1 MEKAGDE
8 IRSRL
13 RNIQRTV
20 ASYAGI
26 ISKIAGVDVEVVDD
40 NLYRVA
46 GTGMFAAGV
55 DASMAQ
61 EGHVYRKVLETGKRR
76 VIYQPGEELV
86 CQGCPN
92 FLNCPEEIELAMP
105 ILAEGHPIGVIGLV
119 GSSREQKLHILENE
133 MLFLELIEQI
143 ADFISVK
150 AMERERALQRE
161 ALLSTLNATLEHI
174 QQGILI
180 LGKDFRVTDC
190 NRAAMEQLETPNL
203 AGERIFLEATGD
215 NLAKY
220 TEYSLTALG
229 RQYRLMGTY
238 LPVPQPTRD
247 YQSVLIFYRSREIKE
262 RYFETAA
269 LPAVDKT
276 SILGSSPATLK
287 LKEEISKVARS
298 TSTVL
303 ITGESGTGKEMVAT
317 SIWRESDRRDKR
329 FIALNCAA
337 IPESIMESEL
347 FGYVKGAFTG
357 ADPNGRMGKFELANE
372 GVIFL
377 DEIGEMPLQ
386 LQAKLLRVI
395 EERRVIRVGSD
406 KEIDID
412 VRIISATNR
421 DLHEMV
427 EEGTFREDLYYRL
440 NVLPLNLPP
449 LREHPEDIP
458 ELVEHYVRK
467 FGGSF
472 TFSDDAMSRLMGY
485 GWKGNYRELRNVIEY
500 LSNQRKDII
509 RREDLN
515 MLRMES
521 SKKALSWKNVENTAL
536 DTGIFEKFTINEG
549 ADLVLY
555 REILRVLL
563 DFCDQGI
570 RPGRMPLGVELN
582 TQGIPVTQGELR
594 HYLRIL
600 AQYGF
605 VKTGRGRA
613 GSMITPDG
621 EKVLRELTKIL

>member
-377 DEIGEMPLQ
+377 DEIGDMPLY
-386 LQAKLLRVI
+386 LQSKLLRVLQ
-395 EERRVIRVGSD
+395 ERKIVRIGFNQLM
-406 KEIDID
+406 DID
-412 VRIISATNR
+412 VRVIAATNK
-421 DLHEMV
+421 DLKKMV
-427 EEGTFREDLYYRL
+427 REKRFREDLYYRL
-440 NVLPLNLPP
+440 DVIPLRVAP
-449 LREHPEDIP
+449 LRERLEDIEDLTLFYSQRFARKFGKKAPRLTEEVMDALKGYRWPGNVRELENAVEYMVNLMGEDGTLDVSMLPEDI
-458 ELVEHYVRK
+458 R
-467 FGGSF
+467 
-472 TFSDDAMSRLMGY
+472 TRSREAAAPTENGP
-485 GWKGNYRELRNVIEY
+485 GKQTGAGQI
-500 LSNQRKDII
+500 LS
-509 RREDLN
+509 
-515 MLRMES
+515 
-521 SKKALSWKNVENTAL
+521 
-536 DTGIFEKFTINEG
+536 
-549 ADLVLY
+549 
-555 REILRVLL
+555 
-563 DFCDQGI
+563 
-570 RPGRMPLGVELN
+570 
-582 TQGIPVTQGELR
+582 
-594 HYLRIL
+594 
-600 AQYGF
+600 
-605 VKTGRGRA
+605 
-613 GSMITPDG
+613 
-621 EKVLRELTKIL
+621 LRELEKNAIRQALLQCGNHTAGKAMAARKLGIGMATLYRKIQQYGL

>member
-303 ITGESGTGKEMVAT
+303 ITGESGTGKKMVAT

-377 DEIGEMPLQ
+377 DEIGDMPLY
-386 LQAKLLRVI
+386 LQSKLLRVLQ
-395 EERRVIRVGSD
+395 ERKIVRIGSNQLM
-406 KEIDID
+406 DID
-412 VRIISATNR
+412 VRVIAATNK
-421 DLHEMV
+421 DLKKMV
-427 EEGTFREDLYYRL
+427 REKRFREDLYYRL
-440 NVLPLNLPP
+440 DVIPLRVAP
-449 LREHPEDIP
+449 LRERLEDIEDLTLFYSQRFARKFGKKAPRLTEEVMDALKGYRWPGNVRELENAVEYMVNLMGEDGTLDVSMLPEDI
-458 ELVEHYVRK
+458 R
-467 FGGSF
+467 
-472 TFSDDAMSRLMGY
+472 TRSREAAAPTENGP
-485 GWKGNYRELRNVIEY
+485 GKQTGAGQI
-500 LSNQRKDII
+500 LS
-509 RREDLN
+509 
-515 MLRMES
+515 
-521 SKKALSWKNVENTAL
+521 
-536 DTGIFEKFTINEG
+536 
-549 ADLVLY
+549 
-555 REILRVLL
+555 
-563 DFCDQGI
+563 
-570 RPGRMPLGVELN
+570 
-582 TQGIPVTQGELR
+582 
-594 HYLRIL
+594 
-600 AQYGF
+600 
-605 VKTGRGRA
+605 
-613 GSMITPDG
+613 
-621 EKVLRELTKIL
+621 LRELEKNAIRQALLQCGNHTAGKAMAARKLGIGMATLYRKIQQYGL

>member
-133 MLFLELIEQI
+133 TLFLELIEQI

-377 DEIGEMPLQ
+377 DEIGDMPLY
-386 LQAKLLRVI
+386 LQSKLLRVLQ
-395 EERRVIRVGSD
+395 ERKIVRIGSNQLM
-406 KEIDID
+406 DID
-412 VRIISATNR
+412 VRVIAATNK
-421 DLHEMV
+421 DLKKMV
-427 EEGTFREDLYYRL
+427 REKRFREDLYYRL
-440 NVLPLNLPP
+440 DVIPLRVAP
-449 LREHPEDIP
+449 LRERLEDIEDLTLFYSQRFARKFGKKAPRLTEEVMDALKGYRWPGNVRELENAVEYMVNLMGEDGTLDVSMLPEDI
-458 ELVEHYVRK
+458 RT
-467 FGGSF
+467 GS
-472 TFSDDAMSRLMGY
+472 
-485 GWKGNYRELRNVIEY
+485 REAAAPTENGPGKQTGAGQI
-500 LSNQRKDII
+500 LS
-509 RREDLN
+509 
-515 MLRMES
+515 
-521 SKKALSWKNVENTAL
+521 
-536 DTGIFEKFTINEG
+536 
-549 ADLVLY
+549 
-555 REILRVLL
+555 
-563 DFCDQGI
+563 
-570 RPGRMPLGVELN
+570 
-582 TQGIPVTQGELR
+582 
-594 HYLRIL
+594 
-600 AQYGF
+600 
-605 VKTGRGRA
+605 
-613 GSMITPDG
+613 
-621 EKVLRELTKIL
+621 LRELEKNAIRQALLQCGNHTAGKAMAARKMGIGMATLYRKIQQYGL

>member
-133 MLFLELIEQI
+133 TLFLELIEQI

-238 LPVPQPTRD
+238 LPVPQPSRD

-377 DEIGEMPLQ
+377 DEIGDMPLY
-386 LQAKLLRVI
+386 LQSKLLRVLQ
-395 EERRVIRVGSD
+395 ERKIVRIGSNQLM
-406 KEIDID
+406 DID
-412 VRIISATNR
+412 VRVIAATNK
-421 DLHEMV
+421 DLKKMV
-427 EEGTFREDLYYRL
+427 REKRFREDLYYRL
-440 NVLPLNLPP
+440 DVIPLRVAP
-449 LREHPEDIP
+449 LRERLEDIEDLTLFYSQRFARKFGKKAPRLTEEVMDALKGYRWPGNVRELENAVEYMVNLMGEDGTLDVSMLPEDI
-458 ELVEHYVRK
+458 R
-467 FGGSF
+467 
-472 TFSDDAMSRLMGY
+472 TRSREAAAPTENGP
-485 GWKGNYRELRNVIEY
+485 GKQTGAGQI
-500 LSNQRKDII
+500 LS
-509 RREDLN
+509 
-515 MLRMES
+515 
-521 SKKALSWKNVENTAL
+521 
-536 DTGIFEKFTINEG
+536 
-549 ADLVLY
+549 
-555 REILRVLL
+555 
-563 DFCDQGI
+563 
-570 RPGRMPLGVELN
+570 
-582 TQGIPVTQGELR
+582 
-594 HYLRIL
+594 
-600 AQYGF
+600 
-605 VKTGRGRA
+605 
-613 GSMITPDG
+613 
-621 EKVLRELTKIL
+621 LRELEKNAIRQALLQCGNHTAGKAMAARKLGIGMATLYRKIQQYGL

>member
-133 MLFLELIEQI
+133 TLFLELIEQI

-377 DEIGEMPLQ
+377 DEIGDMPLY
-386 LQAKLLRVI
+386 LQSKLLRVLQ
-395 EERRVIRVGSD
+395 ERKIVRIGSNQLM
-406 KEIDID
+406 DID
-412 VRIISATNR
+412 VWVIAATNK
-421 DLHEMV
+421 DLKKMV
-427 EEGTFREDLYYRL
+427 REKRFREDLYYRL
-440 NVLPLNLPP
+440 DVIPLRVAP
-449 LREHPEDIP
+449 LRERLEDIEDLTLFYSQRFARKFGKKAPRLTEEVMDALKGYRWPGNVRELENAVEYMVNLMGEDGTLDVSMLPEDI
-458 ELVEHYVRK
+458 RT
-467 FGGSF
+467 GS
-472 TFSDDAMSRLMGY
+472 
-485 GWKGNYRELRNVIEY
+485 REAAAPTENGPGKQTGAGQI
-500 LSNQRKDII
+500 LS
-509 RREDLN
+509 
-515 MLRMES
+515 
-521 SKKALSWKNVENTAL
+521 
-536 DTGIFEKFTINEG
+536 
-549 ADLVLY
+549 
-555 REILRVLL
+555 
-563 DFCDQGI
+563 
-570 RPGRMPLGVELN
+570 
-582 TQGIPVTQGELR
+582 
-594 HYLRIL
+594 
-600 AQYGF
+600 
-605 VKTGRGRA
+605 
-613 GSMITPDG
+613 
-621 EKVLRELTKIL
+621 LRELEKNAIRQALLQCGNHTAGKAMAARKLGIGMATLYRKIQQYGL

>member
-133 MLFLELIEQI
+133 TLFLELIEQI

-247 YQSVLIFYRSREIKE
+247 CQSVLIFYRSREIKE

-377 DEIGEMPLQ
+377 DEIGDMPLY
-386 LQAKLLRVI
+386 LQSKLLRVLQ
-395 EERRVIRVGSD
+395 ERKIVRIGSNQLM
-406 KEIDID
+406 DID
-412 VRIISATNR
+412 VRVIAATNK
-421 DLHEMV
+421 DLKKMV
-427 EEGTFREDLYYRL
+427 REKRFREDLYYRL
-440 NVLPLNLPP
+440 DVIPLRVAP
-449 LREHPEDIP
+449 LRERLEDIEDLTLFYSQRFARKFGKKAPRLTEEVMDALKGYRWPGNVRELENAVEYMVNLMGEDGTLDVSMLPEDI
-458 ELVEHYVRK
+458 RT
-467 FGGSF
+467 GS
-472 TFSDDAMSRLMGY
+472 
-485 GWKGNYRELRNVIEY
+485 REAAAPTENGPGKQTGAGQI
-500 LSNQRKDII
+500 LS
-509 RREDLN
+509 
-515 MLRMES
+515 
-521 SKKALSWKNVENTAL
+521 
-536 DTGIFEKFTINEG
+536 
-549 ADLVLY
+549 
-555 REILRVLL
+555 
-563 DFCDQGI
+563 
-570 RPGRMPLGVELN
+570 
-582 TQGIPVTQGELR
+582 
-594 HYLRIL
+594 
-600 AQYGF
+600 
-605 VKTGRGRA
+605 
-613 GSMITPDG
+613 
-621 EKVLRELTKIL
+621 LRELEKNAIRQALLQCGNHTAGKAMAARKLGIGMATLYRKIQQYGL

>member
-269 LPAVDKT
+269 LTAVDKT

-377 DEIGEMPLQ
+377 DEIGDMPLY
-386 LQAKLLRVI
+386 LQSKLLRVLQ
-395 EERRVIRVGSD
+395 ERKIVRIGSNQLM
-406 KEIDID
+406 DID
-412 VRIISATNR
+412 VRVIAATNK
-421 DLHEMV
+421 DLKKMV
-427 EEGTFREDLYYRL
+427 REKRFREDLYYRL
-440 NVLPLNLPP
+440 DVIPLRVAP
-449 LREHPEDIP
+449 LRERLEDIEDLTLFYSQRFARKFGKKAPRLTEEVMDALKGYRWPGNVRELENAVEYMVNLMGEDGTLDVSMLPEDI
-458 ELVEHYVRK
+458 R
-467 FGGSF
+467 
-472 TFSDDAMSRLMGY
+472 TRSREAAAPTENGP
-485 GWKGNYRELRNVIEY
+485 GKQTGAGQI
-500 LSNQRKDII
+500 LS
-509 RREDLN
+509 
-515 MLRMES
+515 
-521 SKKALSWKNVENTAL
+521 
-536 DTGIFEKFTINEG
+536 
-549 ADLVLY
+549 
-555 REILRVLL
+555 
-563 DFCDQGI
+563 
-570 RPGRMPLGVELN
+570 
-582 TQGIPVTQGELR
+582 
-594 HYLRIL
+594 
-600 AQYGF
+600 
-605 VKTGRGRA
+605 
-613 GSMITPDG
+613 
-621 EKVLRELTKIL
+621 LRELEKNAIRQALLQCGNHTAGKAMAARKLGIGMATLYRKIQQYGL

>member
-8 IRSRL
+8 IRPRL

-377 DEIGEMPLQ
+377 DEIGDMPLY
-386 LQAKLLRVI
+386 LQSKLLRVLQ
-395 EERRVIRVGSD
+395 ERKIVRIGSNQLM
-406 KEIDID
+406 DID
-412 VRIISATNR
+412 VRVIAATNK
-421 DLHEMV
+421 DLKKMV
-427 EEGTFREDLYYRL
+427 REKRFREDLYYRL
-440 NVLPLNLPP
+440 DVIPLRVAP
-449 LREHPEDIP
+449 LRERLEDIEDLTLFYSQRFARKFGKKAPRLTEEVMDALKGYRWPGNVRELENAVEYMVNLMGEDGTLDVSMLPEDI
-458 ELVEHYVRK
+458 R
-467 FGGSF
+467 
-472 TFSDDAMSRLMGY
+472 TRSREAAAPTENGP
-485 GWKGNYRELRNVIEY
+485 GKQTGAGQI
-500 LSNQRKDII
+500 LS
-509 RREDLN
+509 
-515 MLRMES
+515 
-521 SKKALSWKNVENTAL
+521 
-536 DTGIFEKFTINEG
+536 
-549 ADLVLY
+549 
-555 REILRVLL
+555 
-563 DFCDQGI
+563 
-570 RPGRMPLGVELN
+570 
-582 TQGIPVTQGELR
+582 
-594 HYLRIL
+594 
-600 AQYGF
+600 
-605 VKTGRGRA
+605 
-613 GSMITPDG
+613 
-621 EKVLRELTKIL
+621 LRELEKNAIRQALLQCGNHTAGKAMAARKLGIGMATLYRKIQQYGL

>member
-1 MEKAGDE
+1 MGKAGDE

-133 MLFLELIEQI
+133 TLFLELIEQI

-377 DEIGEMPLQ
+377 DEIGDMPLY
-386 LQAKLLRVI
+386 LQSKLLRVLQ
-395 EERRVIRVGSD
+395 ERKIVRIGSNQLM
-406 KEIDID
+406 DID
-412 VRIISATNR
+412 VRVIAATNK
-421 DLHEMV
+421 DLKKMV
-427 EEGTFREDLYYRL
+427 REKRFREDLYYRL
-440 NVLPLNLPP
+440 DVIPLRVAP
-449 LREHPEDIP
+449 LRERLEDIEDLTLFYSQRFARKFGKKAPRLTEEVMDALKGYRWPGNVRELENAVEYMVNLMGEDGTLDVSMLPEDI
-458 ELVEHYVRK
+458 R
-467 FGGSF
+467 
-472 TFSDDAMSRLMGY
+472 TRSREAAAPTENGP
-485 GWKGNYRELRNVIEY
+485 GKQTGAGQI
-500 LSNQRKDII
+500 LS
-509 RREDLN
+509 
-515 MLRMES
+515 
-521 SKKALSWKNVENTAL
+521 
-536 DTGIFEKFTINEG
+536 
-549 ADLVLY
+549 
-555 REILRVLL
+555 
-563 DFCDQGI
+563 
-570 RPGRMPLGVELN
+570 
-582 TQGIPVTQGELR
+582 
-594 HYLRIL
+594 
-600 AQYGF
+600 
-605 VKTGRGRA
+605 
-613 GSMITPDG
+613 
-621 EKVLRELTKIL
+621 LRELEKNAIRQALLQCGNHTAGKAMAARKLGIGMATLYRKIQQYGL

>member
-105 ILAEGHPIGVIGLV
+105 ILAEGYPIGVIGLV

-133 MLFLELIEQI
+133 TLFLELIEQI

-377 DEIGEMPLQ
+377 DEIGDMPLY
-386 LQAKLLRVI
+386 LQSKLLRVLQ
-395 EERRVIRVGSD
+395 ERKIVRIGSNQLM
-406 KEIDID
+406 DID
-412 VRIISATNR
+412 VRVIAATNK
-421 DLHEMV
+421 DLKKMV
-427 EEGTFREDLYYRL
+427 REKRFREDLYYRL
-440 NVLPLNLPP
+440 DVIPLRVAP
-449 LREHPEDIP
+449 LRERLEDIEDLTLFYSQRFARKFGKKAPRLTEEVMDALKGYRWPGNVRELENAVEYMVNLMGEDGTLDVSMLPEDI
-458 ELVEHYVRK
+458 RT
-467 FGGSF
+467 GS
-472 TFSDDAMSRLMGY
+472 
-485 GWKGNYRELRNVIEY
+485 REAAAPTENGPGKQTGAGQI
-500 LSNQRKDII
+500 LS
-509 RREDLN
+509 
-515 MLRMES
+515 
-521 SKKALSWKNVENTAL
+521 
-536 DTGIFEKFTINEG
+536 
-549 ADLVLY
+549 
-555 REILRVLL
+555 
-563 DFCDQGI
+563 
-570 RPGRMPLGVELN
+570 
-582 TQGIPVTQGELR
+582 
-594 HYLRIL
+594 
-600 AQYGF
+600 
-605 VKTGRGRA
+605 
-613 GSMITPDG
+613 
-621 EKVLRELTKIL
+621 LRELEKNAIRQALLQCGNHTAGKAMAARKLGIGMATLYRKIQQYGL

>member
-262 RYFETAA
+262 RYFETAV

-377 DEIGEMPLQ
+377 DEIGDMPLY
-386 LQAKLLRVI
+386 LQSKLLRVLQ
-395 EERRVIRVGSD
+395 ERKIVRIGSNQLM
-406 KEIDID
+406 DID
-412 VRIISATNR
+412 VRVIAATNK
-421 DLHEMV
+421 DLKKMV
-427 EEGTFREDLYYRL
+427 REKRFREDLYYRL
-440 NVLPLNLPP
+440 DVIPLRVAP
-449 LREHPEDIP
+449 LRERLEDIEDLTLFYSQRFARKFGKKAPRLTEEVMDALKGYRWPGNVRELENAVEYMVNLMGEDGTLDVSMLPEDI
-458 ELVEHYVRK
+458 R
-467 FGGSF
+467 
-472 TFSDDAMSRLMGY
+472 TRSREAAAPTENGP
-485 GWKGNYRELRNVIEY
+485 GKQTGAGQI
-500 LSNQRKDII
+500 LS
-509 RREDLN
+509 
-515 MLRMES
+515 
-521 SKKALSWKNVENTAL
+521 
-536 DTGIFEKFTINEG
+536 
-549 ADLVLY
+549 
-555 REILRVLL
+555 
-563 DFCDQGI
+563 
-570 RPGRMPLGVELN
+570 
-582 TQGIPVTQGELR
+582 
-594 HYLRIL
+594 
-600 AQYGF
+600 
-605 VKTGRGRA
+605 
-613 GSMITPDG
+613 
-621 EKVLRELTKIL
+621 LRELEKNAIRQALLQCGNHTAGKAMAARKLGIGMATLYRKIQQYGL

>member
-287 LKEEISKVARS
+287 LKEEISKVARN

-377 DEIGEMPLQ
+377 DEIGDMPLY
-386 LQAKLLRVI
+386 LQSKLLRVLQ
-395 EERRVIRVGSD
+395 ERKIVRIGSNQLM
-406 KEIDID
+406 DID
-412 VRIISATNR
+412 VRVIAATNK
-421 DLHEMV
+421 DLKKMV
-427 EEGTFREDLYYRL
+427 REKRFREDLYYRL
-440 NVLPLNLPP
+440 DVIPLRVAP
-449 LREHPEDIP
+449 LRERLEDIEDLTLFYSQRFARKFGKKAPRLTEEVMDALKGYRWPGNVRELENAVEYMVNLMGEDGTLDVSMLPEDI
-458 ELVEHYVRK
+458 R
-467 FGGSF
+467 
-472 TFSDDAMSRLMGY
+472 TRSREAAAPTENGP
-485 GWKGNYRELRNVIEY
+485 GKQTGAGQI
-500 LSNQRKDII
+500 LS
-509 RREDLN
+509 
-515 MLRMES
+515 
-521 SKKALSWKNVENTAL
+521 
-536 DTGIFEKFTINEG
+536 
-549 ADLVLY
+549 
-555 REILRVLL
+555 
-563 DFCDQGI
+563 
-570 RPGRMPLGVELN
+570 
-582 TQGIPVTQGELR
+582 
-594 HYLRIL
+594 
-600 AQYGF
+600 
-605 VKTGRGRA
+605 
-613 GSMITPDG
+613 
-621 EKVLRELTKIL
+621 LRELEKNAIRQALLQCGNHTAGKAMAARKLGIGMATLYRKIQQYGL

>member
-1 MEKAGDE
+1 M
-8 IRSRL
+8 
-13 RNIQRTV
+13 

-133 MLFLELIEQI
+133 TLFLELIEQI

-377 DEIGEMPLQ
+377 DEIGDMPLY
-386 LQAKLLRVI
+386 LQSKLLRVLQ
-395 EERRVIRVGSD
+395 ERKIVRIGSNQLM
-406 KEIDID
+406 DID
-412 VRIISATNR
+412 VRVIAATNK
-421 DLHEMV
+421 DLKKMV
-427 EEGTFREDLYYRL
+427 REKRFREDLYYRL
-440 NVLPLNLPP
+440 DVIPLRVAP
-449 LREHPEDIP
+449 LRERLEDIEDLTLFYSQRFARKFGKKAPRLTEEVMDALKGYRWPGNVRELENAVEYMVNLMGEDGTLDVSMLPEDI
-458 ELVEHYVRK
+458 RT
-467 FGGSF
+467 GS
-472 TFSDDAMSRLMGY
+472 
-485 GWKGNYRELRNVIEY
+485 REAAAPTENGPGKQTGAGQI
-500 LSNQRKDII
+500 LS
-509 RREDLN
+509 
-515 MLRMES
+515 
-521 SKKALSWKNVENTAL
+521 
-536 DTGIFEKFTINEG
+536 
-549 ADLVLY
+549 
-555 REILRVLL
+555 
-563 DFCDQGI
+563 
-570 RPGRMPLGVELN
+570 
-582 TQGIPVTQGELR
+582 
-594 HYLRIL
+594 
-600 AQYGF
+600 
-605 VKTGRGRA
+605 
-613 GSMITPDG
+613 
-621 EKVLRELTKIL
+621 LRELEKNAIRQALLQCGNHTAGKAMAARKLGIGMATLYRKIQQYGL

>member
-61 EGHVYRKVLETGKRR
+61 EGHVHRKVLETGKRR

-377 DEIGEMPLQ
+377 DEIGDMPLY
-386 LQAKLLRVI
+386 LQSKLLRVLQ
-395 EERRVIRVGSD
+395 ERKIVRIGSNQLM
-406 KEIDID
+406 DID
-412 VRIISATNR
+412 VRVIAATNK
-421 DLHEMV
+421 DLKKMV
-427 EEGTFREDLYYRL
+427 REKRFREDLYYRL
-440 NVLPLNLPP
+440 DVIPLRVAP
-449 LREHPEDIP
+449 LRERLEDIEDLTLFYSQRFARKFGKKAPRLTEEVMDALKGYRWPGNVRELENAVEYMVNLMGEDGTLDVSMLPEDI
-458 ELVEHYVRK
+458 R
-467 FGGSF
+467 
-472 TFSDDAMSRLMGY
+472 TRSREAAAPTENGP
-485 GWKGNYRELRNVIEY
+485 GKQTGAGQI
-500 LSNQRKDII
+500 LS
-509 RREDLN
+509 
-515 MLRMES
+515 
-521 SKKALSWKNVENTAL
+521 
-536 DTGIFEKFTINEG
+536 
-549 ADLVLY
+549 
-555 REILRVLL
+555 
-563 DFCDQGI
+563 
-570 RPGRMPLGVELN
+570 
-582 TQGIPVTQGELR
+582 
-594 HYLRIL
+594 
-600 AQYGF
+600 
-605 VKTGRGRA
+605 
-613 GSMITPDG
+613 
-621 EKVLRELTKIL
+621 LRELEKNAIRQALLQCGNHTAGKAMAARKLGIGMATLYRKIQQYGL

>member
-377 DEIGEMPLQ
+377 DEIGDMLLYLQ
-386 LQAKLLRVI
+386 SKLLRVLQ
-395 EERRVIRVGSD
+395 ERKIVRIGSNQLM
-406 KEIDID
+406 DID
-412 VRIISATNR
+412 VRVIAATNK
-421 DLHEMV
+421 DLKKMV
-427 EEGTFREDLYYRL
+427 REKRFREDLYYRL
-440 NVLPLNLPP
+440 DVIPLRVAP
-449 LREHPEDIP
+449 LRERLEDIEDLTLFYSQRFARKFGKKAPRLTEEVMDALKGYRWPGNVRELENAVEYMVNLMGEDGTLDVSMLPEDI
-458 ELVEHYVRK
+458 R
-467 FGGSF
+467 
-472 TFSDDAMSRLMGY
+472 TRSREAAAPTENGP
-485 GWKGNYRELRNVIEY
+485 GKQTGAGQI
-500 LSNQRKDII
+500 LS
-509 RREDLN
+509 
-515 MLRMES
+515 
-521 SKKALSWKNVENTAL
+521 
-536 DTGIFEKFTINEG
+536 
-549 ADLVLY
+549 
-555 REILRVLL
+555 
-563 DFCDQGI
+563 
-570 RPGRMPLGVELN
+570 
-582 TQGIPVTQGELR
+582 
-594 HYLRIL
+594 
-600 AQYGF
+600 
-605 VKTGRGRA
+605 
-613 GSMITPDG
+613 
-621 EKVLRELTKIL
+621 LRELEKNAIRQALLQCGNHTAGKAMAARKLGIGMATLYRKIQQYGL

>member
-377 DEIGEMPLQ
+377 DEIGDMPLY
-386 LQAKLLRVI
+386 LQSKLLRGLQ
-395 EERRVIRVGSD
+395 ERKIVRIGSNQLM
-406 KEIDID
+406 DID
-412 VRIISATNR
+412 VRVIAATNK
-421 DLHEMV
+421 DLKKMV
-427 EEGTFREDLYYRL
+427 REKRFREDLYYRL
-440 NVLPLNLPP
+440 DVIPLRVAP
-449 LREHPEDIP
+449 LRERLEDIEDLTHFYSQRFARKFGKKAPRLTEEVMDALKGYRWPGNVRELENAVEYMVNLMGEDGTLGVSMLPEDI
-458 ELVEHYVRK
+458 RT
-467 FGGSF
+467 GS
-472 TFSDDAMSRLMGY
+472 
-485 GWKGNYRELRNVIEY
+485 REAAAPTENGPGKQTGAGQI
-500 LSNQRKDII
+500 LS
-509 RREDLN
+509 
-515 MLRMES
+515 
-521 SKKALSWKNVENTAL
+521 
-536 DTGIFEKFTINEG
+536 
-549 ADLVLY
+549 
-555 REILRVLL
+555 
-563 DFCDQGI
+563 
-570 RPGRMPLGVELN
+570 
-582 TQGIPVTQGELR
+582 
-594 HYLRIL
+594 
-600 AQYGF
+600 
-605 VKTGRGRA
+605 
-613 GSMITPDG
+613 
-621 EKVLRELTKIL
+621 LRELEKNAIRQALLQCGNHTAGKAMAARKLGIGMATLYRKIQQYGL

>member
-133 MLFLELIEQI
+133 TLFLELIEQI

-377 DEIGEMPLQ
+377 DEIGDMPLY
-386 LQAKLLRVI
+386 LQSKLLRVLQ
-395 EERRVIRVGSD
+395 ERKIVRIGSNQLM
-406 KEIDID
+406 DID
-412 VRIISATNR
+412 VRVIAATNK
-421 DLHEMV
+421 DLKKMV
-427 EEGTFREDLYYRL
+427 REKRFREDLYYRL
-440 NVLPLNLPP
+440 DVIPLRVAP
-449 LREHPEDIP
+449 LRERLEDIEDLTLFYSQRFARKFGKKAPRLTEEVMDALKGYRWPGNVRELENAVEYMVNLMGEDGTLDVSMLPEDI
-458 ELVEHYVRK
+458 RT
-467 FGGSF
+467 GS
-472 TFSDDAMSRLMGY
+472 
-485 GWKGNYRELRNVIEY
+485 REAAAPTENGPGKQTGAGQI
-500 LSNQRKDII
+500 LS
-509 RREDLN
+509 
-515 MLRMES
+515 
-521 SKKALSWKNVENTAL
+521 
-536 DTGIFEKFTINEG
+536 
-549 ADLVLY
+549 
-555 REILRVLL
+555 
-563 DFCDQGI
+563 
-570 RPGRMPLGVELN
+570 
-582 TQGIPVTQGELR
+582 
-594 HYLRIL
+594 
-600 AQYGF
+600 
-605 VKTGRGRA
+605 
-613 GSMITPDG
+613 
-621 EKVLRELTKIL
+621 LRELEKNAIRQALLQCGNHTAGKAMAARKLGIGMATLYRKIQQYGL

>member
-133 MLFLELIEQI
+133 TLFLELIEQI

-247 YQSVLIFYRSREIKE
+247 YQSVLIFYRSREIKA

-377 DEIGEMPLQ
+377 DEIGDMPLY
-386 LQAKLLRVI
+386 LQSKLLRVLQ
-395 EERRVIRVGSD
+395 ERKIVRIGSNQLM
-406 KEIDID
+406 DID
-412 VRIISATNR
+412 VRVIAATNK
-421 DLHEMV
+421 DLKKMV
-427 EEGTFREDLYYRL
+427 REKRFREDLYYRL
-440 NVLPLNLPP
+440 DVIPLRVAP
-449 LREHPEDIP
+449 LRERLEDIEDLTLFYSQRFARKFGKKAPRLTEEVMDALKGYRWPGNVRELENAVEYMVNLMGEDGTLDVSMLPEDI
-458 ELVEHYVRK
+458 RT
-467 FGGSF
+467 GS
-472 TFSDDAMSRLMGY
+472 
-485 GWKGNYRELRNVIEY
+485 REAAAPTENGPGKQTGAGQI
-500 LSNQRKDII
+500 LS
-509 RREDLN
+509 
-515 MLRMES
+515 
-521 SKKALSWKNVENTAL
+521 
-536 DTGIFEKFTINEG
+536 
-549 ADLVLY
+549 
-555 REILRVLL
+555 
-563 DFCDQGI
+563 
-570 RPGRMPLGVELN
+570 
-582 TQGIPVTQGELR
+582 
-594 HYLRIL
+594 
-600 AQYGF
+600 
-605 VKTGRGRA
+605 
-613 GSMITPDG
+613 
-621 EKVLRELTKIL
+621 LRELEKNAIRQALLQCGNHTAGKAMAARKLGIGMATLYRKIQQYGL

>member
-133 MLFLELIEQI
+133 TLFLELIEQI

-215 NLAKY
+215 NLAKD
-220 TEYSLTALG
+220 TEYMLTALG

-377 DEIGEMPLQ
+377 DEIGDMPLY
-386 LQAKLLRVI
+386 LQSKLLRVLQ
-395 EERRVIRVGSD
+395 ERKIVRIGSNQLM
-406 KEIDID
+406 DID
-412 VRIISATNR
+412 VRVIAATNK
-421 DLHEMV
+421 DLKKMV
-427 EEGTFREDLYYRL
+427 REKRFREDLYYRL
-440 NVLPLNLPP
+440 DVIPLRVAP
-449 LREHPEDIP
+449 LRERLEDIEDLTLFYSQRFARKFGKKAPRLTEEVMDALKGYRWPGNVRELENAVEYMVNLMGEDGTLDVSMLPEDI
-458 ELVEHYVRK
+458 RT
-467 FGGSF
+467 GS
-472 TFSDDAMSRLMGY
+472 
-485 GWKGNYRELRNVIEY
+485 REAAAPTENGPGKQTGAGQI
-500 LSNQRKDII
+500 LS
-509 RREDLN
+509 
-515 MLRMES
+515 
-521 SKKALSWKNVENTAL
+521 
-536 DTGIFEKFTINEG
+536 
-549 ADLVLY
+549 
-555 REILRVLL
+555 
-563 DFCDQGI
+563 
-570 RPGRMPLGVELN
+570 
-582 TQGIPVTQGELR
+582 
-594 HYLRIL
+594 
-600 AQYGF
+600 
-605 VKTGRGRA
+605 
-613 GSMITPDG
+613 
-621 EKVLRELTKIL
+621 LRELEKNAIRQALLQCGNHTAGKAMAARKLGIGMATLYRKIQQYGL